1 MSQPPLNNIAILGS
15 GICGLAAALSI
26 TFLPHP
32 IPFTLYELRPVLSS
46 IGGAVGLT
54 PNALRYLDRLGVLS
68 KLNGKKLGCETDG
81 VEIFSIHSGRN
92 MGEISFRGM
101 ADGYKG
107 RRVMRKDL
115 LEGMLETLQERMR
128 DSGVGQVIYG
138 KKAVALT
145 EKGTQV
151 EITFEDG
158 TTAMGD
164 MVLGCDGIHSVTRT
178 AFVEPERTPEYSG
191 IAAAYGIASA
201 ENLTL
206 PLHFDTSG
214 VNSSRQGS
222 LLTSFCDADRKKM
235 YVAAVME
242 TEEQFSRE
250 GWKAKGEDQEHVR
263 KDIMNRFEGGVFP
276 VVEELIEKTEDWF
289 LYPVYKLSP
298 KGRWCKGR
306 VMLLGDAAHAV
317 SSTPL
322 DHFRTR
328 TDTVEDAT
336 AGRISRPS
344 PRRRRPLHADLRP
357 LQRRIHRQNFR
368 NIRDTEEEQDRSGV
382 CGGEL
387 SMGDGER
394 CGVVGELVERIHHA
408 LVYVVDKRQEGR
420 GIQV

>member
-336 AGRISRPS
+336 AG
-344 PRRRRPLHADLRP
+344 
-357 LQRRIHRQNFR
+357 
-368 NIRDTEEEQDRSGV
+368 
-382 CGGEL
+382 
-387 SMGDGER
+387 
-394 CGVVGELVERIHHA
+394 
-408 LVYVVDKRQEGR
+408 
-420 GIQV
+420 